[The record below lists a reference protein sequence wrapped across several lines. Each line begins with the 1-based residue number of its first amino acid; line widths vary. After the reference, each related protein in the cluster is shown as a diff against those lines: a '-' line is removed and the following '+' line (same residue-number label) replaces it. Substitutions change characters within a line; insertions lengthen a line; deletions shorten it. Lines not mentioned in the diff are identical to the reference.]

1 MSYNF
6 GRDEIFWR
14 IGHEESPELLAII
27 GGLDS
32 VDFRDDNG
40 TTYLHIAAINH
51 KLQIIKLLLEKGA
64 DPNWQDK
71 NGKSPILYAIGRNNK
86 NNPEI
91 LRLFLVHGLDLDRNE
106 KGMSLRERII
116 SFGNPELNR
125 VIEQFEKQ

>member
-1 MSYNF
+1 MNDINF

-14 IGHEESPELLAII
+14 TTEESPELLAII

-71 NGKSPILYAIGRNNK
+71 M
-86 NNPEI
+86 
-91 LRLFLVHGLDLDRNE
+91 E
-106 KGMSLRERII
+106 K
-116 SFGNPELNR
+116 
-125 VIEQFEKQ
+125 VQFCMQ